1 MQVVPLR
8 KTTFALALLGSAAVF
23 GTGAASAQP
32 PAPPGGTVAGANG
45 NQPQSPASTPSGD
58 VQPVPGAMPG
68 SDTVPS
74 AMSAKNA
81 ADDKLPTLAYTFK
94 GLTGDQRRA
103 IYQTI
108 TGKTL
113 SGAPPSAAPA
123 AEVSRELPTSVE
135 LAAIPGEV
143 TAQIPQTTGYEYAM
157 VGDTLLLVSPV
168 NRVVVGVI
176 SP

>member
-1 MQVVPLR
+1 
-8 KTTFALALLGSAAVF
+8 
-23 GTGAASAQP
+23 
-32 PAPPGGTVAGANG
+32 
-45 NQPQSPASTPSGD
+45 
-58 VQPVPGAMPG
+58 
-68 SDTVPS
+68 
-74 AMSAKNA
+74 MSAKNA
-81 ADDKLPTLAYTFK
+81 ADDKLPTSAYTFK
-94 GLTGDQRRA
+94 ELTGDQRRA

-113 SGAPPSAAPA
+113 SAAPPSAAPA
-123 AEVSRELPTSVE
+123 AEVSRELPTSLE

-157 VGDTLLLVSPV
+157 VGDKLLLVSPV